1 MFSILLEV
9 KSNESTN
16 IDFYNPAPEEFR
28 KYPRTENGI
37 TKAINELIKVA
48 QNNDW
53 INDYRFVVY
62 EGKYRYYKDMK
73 PILIVDKTGNILLN
87 QLQ

>member
-16 IDFYNPAPEEFR
+16 IDFYNPSPKEFR

-37 TKAINELIKVA
+37 TKAINELIEVA

-73 PILIVDKTGNILLN
+73 PILIIDKTGNILLN